1 MKRILKTGAVVGG
14 ALLTLSLAYAGEG
27 PNGRPL
33 GTILAS
39 DAGTSNNFNTGY
51 LTAGCSTTI
60 GTCDQAF
67 KIPTGALI
75 SVQCDQSA
83 VVSVNN
89 CYTDAGVGVK
99 VAADQ
104 FFTSSVAPQNIKCP
118 GIGGR
123 TDDAGTT
130 FIGGV
135 VSIAPG
141 VGLSLARCRVY
152 ERRGNE

>member
-14 ALLTLSLAYAGEG
+14 VLLTLSLAYAGEG

-33 GTILAS
+33 GIILAS
-39 DAGTSNNFNTGY
+39 DAGTANNFNTGY

-67 KIPTGALI
+67 KIPTAALI

-83 VVSVNN
+83 FVAVNN
-89 CYTDAGVGVK
+89 CYVDAGSGVK

-104 FFTSSVAPQNIKCP
+104 FFTSSTAPQSIKCP
-118 GIGGR
+118 AKGDR
-123 TDDAGTT
+123 TDDGGS
-130 FIGGV
+130 FLGGV
-135 VSIAPG
+135 VSIAPA
-141 VGLSLARCRVY
+141 VGNSLARCKVFARQ
-152 ERRGNE
+152 GNE